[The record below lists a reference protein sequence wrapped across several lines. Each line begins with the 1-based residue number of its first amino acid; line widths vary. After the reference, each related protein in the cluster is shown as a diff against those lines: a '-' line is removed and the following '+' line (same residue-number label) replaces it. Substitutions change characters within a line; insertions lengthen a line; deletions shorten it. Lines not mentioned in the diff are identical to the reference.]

1 MTLKMGVYKKASRD
15 GEYIEISVET
25 FVHYSWYC
33 K

>member
-15 GEYIEISVET
+15 DEYTEISEET

>member
-1 MTLKMGVYKKASRD
+1 MTLKMDVYEEASSD
-15 GEYIEISVET
+15 CEYTEISVET